1 MKKLEN
7 KKVIYYKTYTDDGVE
22 SKNQNYK
29 IKDNFKWIHKNVF
42 YKICSW
48 ILWKIVAVF
57 VFIYYKLILR
67 IKIENK
73 DILKK
78 YKKQGYFLYGNHTQP
93 IRRCIY
99 AMACCW

>member
-7 KKVIYYKTYTDDGVE
+7 KKVIYYKKYKDDVVE
-22 SKNQNYK
+22 YKNKNYK

-57 VFIYYKLILR
+57 VSIYYKLILR